1 MKRNDIKEVFYAKI
15 MLFGEYSVICNSMAL
30 TIPYAHFKGE
40 LSFID
45 DEKYT
50 EYDFAKDSNA
60 SLDSFSDYLE
70 DLDKKGEL
78 KFKMDIKQLRDD
90 IKQGLYFESSIP
102 QGYGIGSSGALCA
115 SLYNEYSINGI
126 SKKRFLT
133 SDDITELKAVFS
145 QMESFFHGV
154 SSGLDPLLCYIRY
167 PLLIKDKEHIQTVG
181 IPRNR
186 FNNNGAIFLINTGLQ
201 GKTGPLVNMFFDN
214 CKSPEFKTLVDEVFI
229 PTNDNCINALLN
241 GEMVSFFSNLN
252 NLSRFQYENFQP
264 MIPKGFEVIWKNG
277 LDSGKYNLKL
287 CGSGGGG
294 FLLGITED
302 YPSAKAYIEQQGI
315 DPILV
320 YIKS

>member
-1 MKRNDIKEVFYAKI
+1 MLKQGQRDIFYAKI
-15 MLFGEYSVICNSMAL
+15 MLFGEYGVICNSMAL

-40 LSFID
+40 MGFIN

-50 EYDFAKDSNA
+50 EYDFAVESNK
-60 SLDSFSDYLE
+60 SLQKFSQYLRE
-70 DLDKKGEL
+70 LQDKGEL
-78 KFKMDIKQLRDD
+78 SFEVDLSKFDRDISD
-90 IKQGLYFESSIP
+90 GLYFESSIP

-115 SLYNEYSINGI
+115 AVYSEYSVNGI
-126 SKKRFLT
+126 QQKRFLT
-133 SDDITELKAVFS
+133 TDDIVNLKTVFS

-154 SSGLDPLLCYIRY
+154 SSGLDPLLCYIKY

-186 FNNNGAIFLINTGLQ
+186 FNNNGAIFLINTGKT
-201 GKTGPLVNMFFDN
+201 GKTGPLVNTFFQSCEN
-214 CKSPEFKTLVDEVFI
+214 GEFKKVVDEVFI

-241 GEMVSFFSNLN
+241 GEMSAFFSNLYR
-252 NLSRFQYENFQP
+252 LSEFQHEYFKP
-264 MIPKGFEVIWKNG
+264 MIPKGYEGIWKEGLENG
-277 LDSGKYNLKL
+277 LYNLKL

-294 FLLGITED
+294 FLLGITEN
-302 YPSAKAYIEQQGI
+302 YPVAKKYLEDRGV

>member
-1 MKRNDIKEVFYAKI
+1 MKRNDSKEVYYAKI

-30 TIPYAHFKGE
+30 TIPYSHFKGE

-50 EYDFAKDSNA
+50 EYEFAKDSNE
-60 SLDSFSDYLE
+60 SLKQFAEYLG
-70 DLDKKGEL
+70 DLDQRGDL
-78 KFKMDIKQLRDD
+78 AFKMDIPQFEND
-90 IKQGLYFESSIP
+90 INNGLYFESSIP

-115 SLYNEYSINGI
+115 SLYNEYAVNGI

-133 SDDITELKAVFS
+133 TEDIKELKSVFA

-154 SSGLDPLLCYIRY
+154 SSGLDPLLCYIKY

-186 FNNNGAIFLINTGLQ
+186 FNNNGAIFLLNTGQQ
-201 GKTGPLVNMFFDN
+201 GKTGPLVNTFFES
-214 CKSPEFKTLVDEVFI
+214 CKNDKFKDLVDDVFI

-241 GEMVSFFSNLN
+241 GEMASFFSNLY
-252 NLSRFQYENFQP
+252 NLSYFQYEHFKP
-264 MIPKGFEVIWKNG
+264 MIPKGFEPVWKNG

-302 YPSAKAYIEQQGI
+302 YPSAKNYLESQGI